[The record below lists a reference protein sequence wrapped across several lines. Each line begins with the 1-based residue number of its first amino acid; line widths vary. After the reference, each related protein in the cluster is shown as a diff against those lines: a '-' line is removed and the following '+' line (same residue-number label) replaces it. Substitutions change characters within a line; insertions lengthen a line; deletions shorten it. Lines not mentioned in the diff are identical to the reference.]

1 MKIVAADVFS
11 KTIALEQMLW
21 FVAQCLARRGQH
33 LNLPRDPN
41 DPSKDDE
48 PDVDHFGEF

>member
-21 FVAQCLARRGQH
+21 FVAQ
-33 LNLPRDPN
+33 D